1 LQVTQPASRRNA
13 QPLVPAR
20 LDRRAL
26 IDASLDAHCRLLSG
40 AKTVRTPAEALRR
53 ALLFTIGVTAT
64 LVTVWPALAEDGIPA
79 PQEPRQIGTQ
89 AETQTETR
97 PETNGTAVATPT
109 PPSAPETMC
118 DTLAAVAAR
127 HELPA
132 DFFIR
137 LIWQE
142 SRFNPNAVSF
152 KGAQGVAQFMPDT
165 ARIRGLED
173 PFDPSQAIPKSA
185 ELLRDLNREFGNL
198 GLAAAAY
205 NAGSGRVR
213 DFLSGRKPLPG
224 ETVNY
229 VRLVTGRSA
238 DEWAGKQKTGEA
250 SGAVRVPCTQAGLSI
265 PDQAGTV
272 PLPRKPVP
280 MWGAEV
286 AGGPT
291 QAKALARYREVQ
303 SKYPGILGSRDPHLV
318 VRGIVGDMGAV
329 RARAA
334 TETRAD
340 ADKVCA
346 ALRAAAWTCDVMH
359 N

>member
-1 LQVTQPASRRNA
+1 M
-13 QPLVPAR
+13 
-20 LDRRAL
+20 
-26 IDASLDAHCRLLSG
+26 
-40 AKTVRTPAEALRR
+40 
-53 ALLFTIGVTAT
+53 
-64 LVTVWPALAEDGIPA
+64 
-79 PQEPRQIGTQ
+79 
-89 AETQTETR
+89 
-97 PETNGTAVATPT
+97 PET
-109 PPSAPETMC
+109 
-118 DTLAAVAAR
+118 AR
-127 HELPA
+127 
-132 DFFIR
+132 
-137 LIWQE
+137 Q
-142 SRFNPNAVSF
+142 
-152 KGAQGVAQFMPDT
+152 
-165 ARIRGLED
+165 RGLED

-213 DFLSGRKPLPG
+213 DWLGGHKPLPS

-238 DEWAGKQKTGEA
+238 DEWAGKQKTGDA
-250 SGAVRVPCTQAGLSI
+250 SGAVRVPCTQAGLSLASLTLSNGA
-265 PDQAGTV
+265 PSV

-280 MWGAEV
+280 VWGAEV

-291 QAKALARYREVQ
+291 EAKALARYREVQ
-303 SKYPGILGSRDPHLV
+303 AKYPAILGSREPHLV